1 VSHGYTISP
10 GTLHRQ
16 GTSTVNRGVRVRVE
30 IVVGNIVRQPD
41 VDALVNSAN
50 ANLRFGSGVAGA
62 IHTAA
67 GPELEQYCRRYSP
80 IALGEAVVTPGF
92 ELPNPYVI
100 HARAAS
106 YINDDHPER
115 YLDLAVGQALRVAK
129 EAGIKTLAMPAI
141 GTGVFK
147 FPPELAAEIIVK
159 ALLSRAPEYAD
170 ITLVRICVG
179 DDQMKAVFQTALDAA
194 LKESTRN

>member
-1 VSHGYTISP
+1 M
-10 GTLHRQ
+10 
-16 GTSTVNRGVRVRVE
+16 RVE

-92 ELPNPYVI
+92 QLPNPYVI

-106 YINDDHPER
+106 YINDDHPEK
-115 YLDLAVGQALRVAK
+115 YLDLAIVQALRVAK
-129 EAGIKTLAMPAI
+129 DAGIKSMAMPAI

-147 FPPELAAEIIVK
+147 FPPELAAEIILK
-159 ALLSRAPEYAD
+159 TLLSRAPEFPD

-179 DDQMKAVFQTALDAA
+179 DAQMKAVFQAALDMATVGSA
-194 LKESTRN
+194 RN

>member
-1 VSHGYTISP
+1 MHI
-10 GTLHRQ
+10 
-16 GTSTVNRGVRVRVE
+16 E
-30 IVVGNIVRQPD
+30 IVIGNIVRQQD

>member
-1 VSHGYTISP
+1 M
-10 GTLHRQ
+10 
-16 GTSTVNRGVRVRVE
+16 RVE

-92 ELPNPYVI
+92 ELPNPYII

-115 YLDLAVGQALRVAK
+115 YLDLAVGQTLRVAK
-129 EAGIKTLAMPAI
+129 EAGIKTLAMPAM

-147 FPPELAAEIIVK
+147 FPPALAAEIVVK
-159 ALLSRAPEYAD
+159 ALLSRATEHPE
-170 ITLVRICVG
+170 ITLARICVG
-179 DDQMKAVFQTALDAA
+179 DAQMKAVFQAALDAVRD
-194 LKESTRN
+194 SQVRN

>member
-1 VSHGYTISP
+1 MRI
-10 GTLHRQ
+10 
-16 GTSTVNRGVRVRVE
+16 E

-41 VDALVNSAN
+41 VDALLNSAN

-67 GPELEQYCRRYSP
+67 GPELEQYCHRYSP
-80 IALGEAVVTPGF
+80 IELGEAVVTPGF
-92 ELPNPYVI
+92 QLPNPFVI

-106 YINDDHPER
+106 YINDDHPEK
-115 YLDLAVGQALRVAK
+115 YLDHAVGQSLHVAK

-159 ALLSRAPEYAD
+159 ALLTRDTDHPE

-179 DDQMKAVFQTALDAA
+179 DAQMEAVFQAALDAA
-194 LKESTRN
+194 LNSQV